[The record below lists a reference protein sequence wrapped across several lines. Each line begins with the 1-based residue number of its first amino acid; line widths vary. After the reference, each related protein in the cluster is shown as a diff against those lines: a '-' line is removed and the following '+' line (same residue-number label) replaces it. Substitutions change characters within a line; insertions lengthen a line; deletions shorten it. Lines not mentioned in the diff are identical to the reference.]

1 MIELSEGI
9 NTSYNN
15 NTINVTGLIKYY
27 DKYFSK
33 GKEAGNLSIENG
45 FTTLSDAI
53 EKLVNQTK
61 SFTGLFL
68 DSEWHYGDD
77 DSHWFRAMINSSD
90 IFGHRAVND
99 EDRKPE
105 GDVVE
110 FYSEDDGSPKFI
122 KVSDYY

>member
-1 MIELSEGI
+1 MIELSKGI
-9 NTSYNN
+9 NASYNN
-15 NTINVTGLIKYY
+15 NIINVTGLIKYY

-68 DSEWHYGDD
+68 DSEDTWGSDD
-77 DSHWFRAMINSSD
+77 KWYIWATVNDSE
-90 IFGHRAVND
+90 IFGHRATNDGSDPSGNVTNIYYND
-99 EDRKPE
+99 ENDEAPHHHT
-105 GDVVE
+105 VA
-110 FYSEDDGSPKFI
+110 
-122 KVSDYY
+122 